1 MFGEKKKGQNL
12 DKFKILA
19 SFRWKIVSSRVKPNE
34 EKKRQPWKRR
44 FLMGWL
50 VGGNRDHEIDLSND

>member
-19 SFRWKIVSSRVKPNE
+19 SFRWKIVSSGVKPN

-44 FLMGWL
+44 FLMGV
-50 VGGNRDHEIDLSND
+50 VGGNRDHEIDLSNG

>member
-34 EKKRQPWKRR
+34 KKTTAMEKKVFDGGGGWK
-44 FLMGWL
+44 
-50 VGGNRDHEIDLSND
+50 